1 MKRSIASLVLGVA
14 LPLAAVAT
22 VVAVP
27 STAEAQYRYG
37 YGRYYAPPPPA
48 YYTRYR
54 PVYYNGYA
62 HYYYNN
68 SWYYRD
74 AYGNWQTYEREPDYL
89 VGHRTTWDG
98 RVVPVYR

>member
-1 MKRSIASLVLGVA
+1 MKRIASLVLGVA
-14 LPLAAVAT
+14 LPLAAMAT

-27 STAEAQYRYG
+27 STAQAQYRYG
-37 YGRYYAPPPPA
+37 YRYAPPPPA

-74 AYGNWQTYEREPDYL
+74 SYGNWQTYEREPEGL
-89 VGHRTTWDG
+89 VGYRTTWDG

>member
-1 MKRSIASLVLGVA
+1 MKRSIISLVLGVA
-14 LPLAAVAT
+14 LPLAATVA
-22 VVAVP
+22 VVAAP
-27 STAEAQYRYG
+27 STAQAQYYGRYG
-37 YGRYYAPPPPA
+37 YYRPPPPA

-68 SWYYRD
+68 AWYYRD
-74 AYGNWQTYEREPDYL
+74 GYGNWQTYEHEPEGL
-89 VGHRTTWDG
+89 VGYRTTWDG